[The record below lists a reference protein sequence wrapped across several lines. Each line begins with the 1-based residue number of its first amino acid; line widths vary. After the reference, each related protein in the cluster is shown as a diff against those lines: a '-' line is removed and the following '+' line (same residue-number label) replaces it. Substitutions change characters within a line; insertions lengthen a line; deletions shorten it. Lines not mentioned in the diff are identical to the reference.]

1 MSGKKWLFLGGIV
14 LALIGTL
21 LFSDSLA
28 FAKGT
33 RIEFSGWTFDVG
45 KQGYVQK
52 AKIKGYKLIVQGNLV
67 KKQGK
72 KEKLIKNRKWTFYL
86 NKKTKYYLVGL
97 GEPDPMPKV
106 SKKEFNNV
114 LTQFGRGLPDG
125 LCLCVIIK
133 NGKIVKVTLGV

>member
-1 MSGKKWLFLGGIV
+1 MKKRWNFLGFVALMLVGI
-14 LALIGTL
+14 L

-33 RIEFSGWTFDVG
+33 RIEYSGWTFDAG

-86 NKKTKYYLVGL
+86 NKKTKYYLEGL
-97 GEPDPMPKV
+97 GEPDPVAKV
-106 SKKEFNNV
+106 SKKEFNDV

-133 NGKIVKVTLGV
+133 NDKIVKVTLGV